1 MKKVTA
7 ILVAALLL
15 VSLSACSLFA
25 PKKDNAATST
35 TITVK
40 DMTDRSVTFDKPAEK
55 IVVITP
61 SDCEILYALGAG
73 NTVVGRGEYCDY
85 PAEVSSVT
93 SVQSGSN
100 TNIEEVI
107 ALDPDVVIMSTMA
120 QTSDQVK
127 SFEDAGIKVIMTDA
141 KTIDDVYTAITLI
154 GQVVGKNTEATALVS
169 NMKKTFD
176 DLKAKVQANGSANV
190 GKSIYFEV
198 SPLQYG
204 LYTAGNGVYMD
215 EIATILGLKNIFADT
230 AGWAEVSE
238 EQVIERNPDFIVTT
252 AMSYDGSPNP
262 IDEILG
268 RKGWENIS
276 AVMNKAIYNADTNS
290 SALMHPG
297 PRLAEAATELYN
309 FIYGGTDSTPTP
321 AN

>member
-15 VSLSACSLFA
+15 ISLSACSLFA
-25 PKKDNAATST
+25 PKKDNATAST
-35 TITVK
+35 AITVK
-40 DMTDRSVTFDKPAEK
+40 DMTDRSVTLDKPAEK
-55 IVVITP
+55 IVVLTAA
-61 SDCEILYALGAG
+61 DCEILYALGAG

-93 SVQSGSN
+93 SVQSGSD
-100 TNIEEVI
+100 TNIEQVI
-107 ALDPDVVIMSTMA
+107 GLKPDVVIMSTMD
-120 QTSDQVK
+120 QSTDQVK
-127 SFEDAGIKVIMTDA
+127 SFEDAGIKVIMTNA
-141 KTIDDVYTAITLI
+141 QTIEDVYSAITLI
-154 GQVVGKNTEATALVS
+154 GQVVGKNTEATAVVS

-176 DLKAKVQANGSANV
+176 DLKAKVAANTAATSK
-190 GKSIYFEV
+190 KSIYFEV

-204 LYTAGNGVYMD
+204 LYAAGSGTYMD
-215 EIATILGLKNIFADT
+215 EIATMLGLTNIFSDT
-230 AGWAEVSE
+230 KDWATVSE
-238 EQVIERNPDFIVTT
+238 EQVIQRNPDFIVTT

-276 AVMNKAIYNADTNS
+276 AVMNKTIYNADSNS

-297 PRLAEAATELYN
+297 PRLADAATELYN
-309 FIYGGTDSTPTP
+309 FIYGGTASTPVP
-321 AN
+321 SN